1 MNECV
6 THEEARTFLYAFVAF
21 VIFFCVPMFMIG
33 YYSVRV
39 AAWWKRTRQTKSER
53 QFRDS

>member
-6 THEEARTFLYAFVAF
+6 THEETRTFLYAFVAF
-21 VIFFCVPMFMIG
+21 VIFFCVPVFMIG
-33 YYSVRV
+33 YYSVRI

-53 QFRDS
+53 PFRDS